1 MVDGRLVV
9 VSGTGTGIGKTHFC
23 EAILCAMAGTRRVV
37 IGLKPVE
44 TGVAELDLSD
54 ADRLARASSFHV
66 KHSAYKFGAPLSP
79 HLAAREAG
87 GEPIRAEVI
96 VSMVEEVR
104 RKADVTLVELA
115 GGLFTPLS
123 TSLVNA
129 DVLSSLQPDTSLL
142 VAPDRLGVLHEV
154 LSTSQAALAVSAAI
168 HGIVL
173 VTPALPDASTGRNQT
188 ELQAFFPS
196 LRIITLPRGAVH
208 ELANAPSV
216 VRLAAWIAGEG
227 PA

>member
-1 MVDGRLVV
+1 
-9 VSGTGTGIGKTHFC
+9 
-23 EAILCAMAGTRRVV
+23 LCAMARARRVV

-66 KHSAYKFGAPLSP
+66 KHSAYAFGASLSP

-87 GEPIRAEVI
+87 AEPIRADVI
-96 VSMVEEVR
+96 VSMVEKVR
-104 RKADVTLVELA
+104 PKADVTVVELA

-123 TSLVNA
+123 GSLVNA
-129 DVLSSLQPDTSLL
+129 DVLCSLQPDTSLL

-154 LSTSQAALAVSAAI
+154 LSTSRAARAVPAAI

-173 VTPALPDASTGRNQT
+173 VTPAVPDASTGRNLS
-188 ELQAFFPS
+188 ELQSFLPS
-196 LRIITLPRGAVH
+196 LRIITIPRGAVH
-208 ELANAPSV
+208 ELANDPSV

-227 PA
+227 PG